1 MGSVTV
7 PPTSLSGS
15 FGTGLTIPLSAVV
28 LVVAW
33 AGCVSAPA
41 TGTGVPGADVAG
53 VPGVPGVPAA
63 GAGEFAVLDPEP
75 TG

>member
-1 MGSVTV
+1 
-7 PPTSLSGS
+7 
-15 FGTGLTIPLSAVV
+15 
-28 LVVAW
+28 
-33 AGCVSAPA
+33 
-41 TGTGVPGADVAG
+41 VPGVEVAG